1 MVHSLKTGRCCTL
14 ALAALLVCGWARAQA
29 GPACAVV
36 PRSLAAM
43 RGCYRPLLVFS
54 PGGDDPRLRRQVA
67 LLDAAAD
74 DMMDRFV
81 LFTPIVPDGRRVTTP
96 LDSPYTVLDPKEMSA
111 VRAQF
116 HIPTA
121 QFAVLLLDEDA
132 RVLLRSAAPLAAARL
147 NQRIDLLPRRQAE
160 KLRPHAN

>member
-1 MVHSLKTGRCCTL
+1 MIRKAPYMATMV
-14 ALAALLVCGWARAQA
+14 LLVSGGLRGQAR
-29 GPACAVV
+29 PNCAVV

-43 RGCYRPLLVFS
+43 RDCYRPLLVFS
-54 PGGDDPRLRRQVA
+54 PSGDDGRLKCQVT
-67 LLDAAAD
+67 LLDAGAD

-96 LDSPYTVLDPKEMSA
+96 VDSPYTVLEAKQMSA

-116 HIPTA
+116 HIPTGE
-121 QFAVLLLDEDA
+121 FTILLLDEDA
-132 RVLLRSAAPLAAARL
+132 RVLLRSGTPLAANRL
-147 NQRIDLLPRRQAE
+147 NARIDQLPRRQAE

>member
-1 MVHSLKTGRCCTL
+1 MVHSPKTGRCCTL
-14 ALAALLVCGWARAQA
+14 ALAALLLCGWTQAQA
-29 GPACAVV
+29 RPTCAVV

-43 RGCYRPLLVFS
+43 RDCYRPLLVFS
-54 PGGDDPRLRRQVA
+54 PGGDDARLKRQVS

-96 LDSPYTVLDPKEMSA
+96 LDSPYTVLESKEMSA

-116 HIPTA
+116 HIPSG
-121 QFAVLLLDEDA
+121 QFAILLLDEDA
-132 RVLLRSAAPLAAARL
+132 RVLLRSATPLSTDRL
-147 NQRIDLLPRRQAE
+147 NRRIDLLPRRQAE